1 MDEGLVGD
9 RGNTVISAEE
19 VKALHAVST
28 THNNS
33 QLVLL
38 AESFGEEMG
47 LAWFGSVG
55 VPCVHGVHGVET

>member
-1 MDEGLVGD
+1 MKMWLVAGE
-9 RGNTVISAEE
+9 TVISAEE
-19 VKALHAVST
+19 VKALHAQYH
-28 THNNS
+28 THHNS

-55 VPCVHGVHGVET
+55 VPFVRGVNGVET